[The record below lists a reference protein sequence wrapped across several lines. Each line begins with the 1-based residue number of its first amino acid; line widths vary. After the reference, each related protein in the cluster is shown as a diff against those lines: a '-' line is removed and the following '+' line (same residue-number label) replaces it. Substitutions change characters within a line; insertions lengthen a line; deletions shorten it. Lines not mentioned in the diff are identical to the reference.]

1 MVSKKHLIIENYLIL
16 RKALEEFVDKSLF
29 PSLEELE
36 IVDVIYLL
44 NLFFPK
50 GKDDEDHLNMIKFLI
65 SSKEIIIS
73 DDHLPIVYNLIID
86 FIIFKIISN
95 KL

>member
-1 MVSKKHLIIENYLIL
+1 MPTKKELIIENYLIL

-50 GKDDEDHLNMIKFLI
+50 SKNDEEHLDMIKFLI
-65 SSKEIIIS
+65 SSKEIIIR
-73 DDHLPIVYNLIID
+73 DEHLPIVYNLIMD
-86 FIIFKIISN
+86 FINFLNNI
-95 KL
+95 

>member
-1 MVSKKHLIIENYLIL
+1 MPTKKELIIENYLIL

-36 IVDVIYLL
+36 IVDVISLL
-44 NLFFPK
+44 KLFFPK
-50 GKDDEDHLNMIKFLI
+50 DRDDEEHLNMIKFLI

-86 FIIFKIISN
+86 FINFLNNI
-95 KL
+95 

>member
-1 MVSKKHLIIENYLIL
+1 MPTKKELITENYLIL

-50 GKDDEDHLNMIKFLI
+50 SRNDEEHLDMIKFLI

-73 DDHLPIVYNLIID
+73 DDHLPIVYNSIID
-86 FIIFKIISN
+86 FVNFQNNI
-95 KL
+95 